1 VKSRYAGNTPNI
13 RLRLQL
19 KLYRKT
25 KKIPMI
31 RLCTNIFSIK
41 EMMPESYEKRE
52 VDWAG
57 NPWNIRFE
65 HEAFGDL
72 RPTIWAYPSNV

>member
-1 VKSRYAGNTPNI
+1 
-13 RLRLQL
+13 
-19 KLYRKT
+19 
-25 KKIPMI
+25 
-31 RLCTNIFSIK
+31 
-41 EMMPESYEKRE
+41 MPESYEKRE